1 MRNLLLQS
9 LAIPKVNFTRIF
21 TVPGALKT
29 ENNFCIHPL
38 EKKNNMHLA
47 IAGYNRSSRQ
57 RSFRS
62 HSKYMCK
69 VVELSTAV
77 FAVAMAVD
85 LLSTALQRYSSLV
98 FDQGIDFKIN
108 LRRKVSLSST
118 IK

>member
-29 ENNFCIHPL
+29 EKNFCIHPL
-38 EKKNNMHLA
+38 EKNNMHLA

-108 LRRKVSLSST
+108 LRSKVSLSST